1 LPSLTSVL
9 QTWVNA
15 FDVFLKN
22 PLRERSIS
30 QEGAA
35 FSRKLFVK
43 KKNEIKAVLTHD
55 DLERFKEMISEM
67 KELISQAEREKRQE
81 ITNACWRK
89 YHEICADLLQ
99 FCKVAYVAE
108 ALKDIDKQVAK

>member
-1 LPSLTSVL
+1 MEPYG
-9 QTWVNA
+9 Q
-15 FDVFLKN
+15 
-22 PLRERSIS
+22 
-30 QEGAA
+30 
-35 FSRKLFVK
+35 
-43 KKNEIKAVLTHD
+43 
-55 DLERFKEMISEM
+55 DL
-67 KELISQAEREKRQE
+67 EREKRQE